1 MKRLVQSLLPDNF
14 APPRSEAAKKTKTN
28 LRTFMLAANFKRVC
42 NADEFFKAESV
53 TNPSFS
59 INLLH

>member
-14 APPRSEAAKKTKTN
+14 APPRSEAAKKNKTN
-28 LRTFMLAANFKRVC
+28 LRTIMLAANFKRVC

-53 TNPSFS
+53 SK
-59 INLLH
+59 